1 MIMNRKVHEKEYMSS
16 DIWKR
21 NVPPVTNFKRGS
33 LENKIGMWI
42 MWLFYGIVIIQVI
55 HAMTVIPFFPI
66 TFTILS
72 GLFFIW
78 YVAWRAT

>member
-1 MIMNRKVHEKEYMSS
+1 MSKEIPTKDYMQAGWDSGP
-16 DIWKR
+16 IGCH
-21 NVPPVTNFKRGS
+21 PYKRGS
-33 LENKIGMWI
+33 KHNKIGMWI
-42 MWLFYGIVIIQVI
+42 MWLFYGIVIIQVF

>member
-1 MIMNRKVHEKEYMSS
+1 MKEEIPTSEYMV
-16 DIWKR
+16 DGWDRGPIGCH
-21 NVPPVTNFKRGS
+21 PYKRGS
-33 LENKIGMWI
+33 FHNKLGMWI
-42 MWLFYGIVIIQVI
+42 LWLFYGIVIVQVI

>member
-1 MIMNRKVHEKEYMSS
+1 MSRQIPTEEYMQDGWDSGP
-16 DIWKR
+16 IGCH
-21 NVPPVTNFKRGS
+21 PYKRGS
-33 LENKIGMWI
+33 RHNKIGMWI
-42 MWLFYGIVIIQVI
+42 MWLFYGIVIIQVF

>member
-1 MIMNRKVHEKEYMSS
+1 MKEEIPTSEYMV
-16 DIWKR
+16 DGWDRGPIGCH
-21 NVPPVTNFKRGS
+21 PYKRGS
-33 LENKIGMWI
+33 FHNKLGMWI
-42 MWLFYGIVIIQVI
+42 MFIFYGIVLIQVL

-78 YVAWRAT
+78 YVAWRASK

>member
-1 MIMNRKVHEKEYMSS
+1 MSKEIPTKEYMQ
-16 DIWKR
+16 DGWDR
-21 NVPPVTNFKRGS
+21 GPTGCHHYKRGS
-33 LENKIGMWI
+33 LHNKLGMWI
-42 MWLFYGIVIIQVI
+42 MWLFYGIVLIQVL

>member
-1 MIMNRKVHEKEYMSS
+1 MSKEISTKDYMV
-16 DIWKR
+16 DGWDR
-21 NVPPVTNFKRGS
+21 GPTGCHPYKRGS
-33 LENKIGMWI
+33 FHNKVGMWI
-42 MWLFYGIVIIQVI
+42 MFIFYGIVIVQVI

>member
-1 MIMNRKVHEKEYMSS
+1 MKEEIPTSEYMV
-16 DIWKR
+16 DGWERGPIGCH
-21 NVPPVTNFKRGS
+21 PYKRGS
-33 LENKIGMWI
+33 FHNKLGMWI
-42 MWLFYGIVIIQVI
+42 MWLFYGIVIVQVI

>member
-1 MIMNRKVHEKEYMSS
+1 MSKEIPTKDYMQDGWDSGP
-16 DIWKR
+16 IGCHR
-21 NVPPVTNFKRGS
+21 YKRGS
-33 LENKIGMWI
+33 RHNKIGMWI
-42 MWLFYGIVIIQVI
+42 MWLFYGIVIIQVF

>member
-1 MIMNRKVHEKEYMSS
+1 MKEEIPTSEYMV
-16 DIWKR
+16 DGWDRGPIGCH
-21 NVPPVTNFKRGS
+21 PYKRGS
-33 LENKIGMWI
+33 FHNKLGMWI
-42 MWLFYGIVIIQVI
+42 MIIFYGIVIVQVI